1 MRKETQLH
9 TVTTE
14 LHQSMNR
21 LAEMSPMGIIGQ
33 DGNRF
38 RIRMPRSSETELPK
52 VERVGKLM
60 GKANEVRGF
69 AGGPRLALLA
79 AKAALLRSA
88 ELPLQSRELR
98 VKTS

>member
-1 MRKETQLH
+1 VRNETRLH
-9 TVTTE
+9 TVTIE
-14 LHQSMNR
+14 LHQNMNR
-21 LAEMSPMGIIGQ
+21 LAEMSQMGIIAQ

-38 RIRMPRSSETELPK
+38 RIGMARSSKTESRK